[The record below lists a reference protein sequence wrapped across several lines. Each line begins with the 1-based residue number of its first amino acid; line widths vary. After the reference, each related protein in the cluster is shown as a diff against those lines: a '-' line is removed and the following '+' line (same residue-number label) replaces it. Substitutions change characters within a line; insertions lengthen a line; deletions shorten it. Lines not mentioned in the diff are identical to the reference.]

1 MSVNDLTIRAAAVAG
16 LAIVA
21 LLLTGWRK
29 TARAIPR
36 SARGADGTP
45 VARHHIV
52 RQPTPEYHA
61 PNLARRLVM
70 LITGGGLTVVIG
82 VVLAT
87 IVGFALAYTVVTLT
101 DLLKN

>member
-1 MSVNDLTIRAAAVAG
+1 VSVTDLTIRAAAVAG

-36 SARGADGTP
+36 SARGGHGTN
-45 VARHHIV
+45 VVRHHVV
-52 RQPTPEYHA
+52 RAETPEYHA
-61 PNLARRLVM
+61 PNVARRLVM
-70 LITGGGLTVVIG
+70 LLAGGGLTVVVG

-87 IVGFALAYTVVTLT
+87 IIGFATAIVVTTLT
-101 DLLKN
+101 DLLKS

>member
-29 TARAIPR
+29 PARAIPR
-36 SARGADGTP
+36 SARGAGGASVVRHP
-45 VARHHIV
+45 VV
-52 RQPTPEYHA
+52 REPTPEYHA

-70 LITGGGLTVVIG
+70 LLTGGGLTLLIG
-82 VVLAT
+82 AVLAT
-87 IVGFALAYTVVTLT
+87 IIGFALAWIVTTLT
-101 DLLKN
+101 DLLKS